1 MSMRIYQ
8 LVLALC
14 LSTAFFSCK
23 KEENPIVVQPLTSTT
38 VKDVAADPTSASSAT
53 GQQPVA
59 ATGKYYLYS
68 FKDNKQVANTDS
80 ATNKWD
86 IGFRGTTII
95 VNGGAIRTG
104 QGGAYIHT
112 GTFDDLTTVPTS
124 ATFAQDQSATQ
135 LAITTGSGK
144 GWYNYDG
151 ATNIVSSIPGK
162 VFIIRTGDG
171 KYAKMEILSYYQ
183 GAPATPTANSVARY
197 YTFRYLYQPDG
208 SQTLK

>member
-1 MSMRIYQ
+1 MRIYH
-8 LVLALC
+8 VLLAVC
-14 LSTAFFSCK
+14 LSTAFISCNS
-23 KEENPIVVQPLTSTT
+23 EDNPVVVQPLTATT
-38 VKDVAADPTSASSAT
+38 VRDLAADPTSMTSTS

-59 ATGKYYLYS
+59 ATGKFTLFS
-68 FKDNKQVANTDS
+68 FIDNKQIANTDS

-86 IGFRGTTII
+86 VGFRGTMII
-95 VNGGAIRTG
+95 VNGGAIRSG

-112 GTFDDLTTVPTS
+112 GTFDETATVPTS

-135 LAITTGSGK
+135 LAITASSGK
-144 GWYNYDG
+144 GWYNYEPT
-151 ATNIVSSIPGK
+151 TNIISSIPGK
-162 VFIIRTGDG
+162 VLIIRTGDG

-183 GAPATPTANSVARY
+183 GAPATPTSANVARY

>member
-1 MSMRIYQ
+1 MRIYY
-8 LVLALC
+8 VLLAVC
-14 LSTAFFSCK
+14 LSTAFISCNS
-23 KEENPIVVQPLTSTT
+23 EDNPVVVQPLTATT
-38 VKDVAADPTSASSAT
+38 VRDLAADPTSMTSAS

-59 ATGKYYLYS
+59 ATGKFTLFS

-86 IGFRGTTII
+86 VGFRGTMII

-104 QGGAYIHT
+104 QGGAYVHT
-112 GTFDDLTTVPTS
+112 GTFDEISTVPAS

-135 LAITTGSGK
+135 LAITASSGK
-144 GWYNYDG
+144 GWYNYEPT
-151 ATNIVSSIPGK
+151 TNIISAIPGK
-162 VFIIRTGDG
+162 VLIIRTGDG

-183 GAPATPTANSVARY
+183 GGAITPTSTNVARY

-208 SQTLK
+208 SQILK

>member
-1 MSMRIYQ
+1 MRIYQ
-8 LVLALC
+8 LALAIC
-14 LSTAFFSCK
+14 LSAAFFSCK
-23 KEENPIVVQPLTSTT
+23 KEDNPVIVQPLTSTT
-38 VKDVAADPTSASSAT
+38 AKDIAADPTSVTSAT

-59 ATGKYYLYS
+59 ATGKFTLYS

-80 ATNKWD
+80 ATTKWD

-112 GTFDDLTTVPTS
+112 GTFDDLTIVPTS

-144 GWYNYDG
+144 GWYNYDQT
-151 ATNIVSSIPGK
+151 TNIISSIPGK
-162 VFIIRTGDG
+162 VFIIRTGDS

-183 GAPATPTANSVARY
+183 GAPATPSATSVARY
-197 YTFRYLYQPDG
+197 FTFRYLYQPDG